1 MDQEVVVDGN
11 LVSGRKPDDISTF
24 NREVSLFGGALAK
37 SYEAA

>member
-1 MDQEVVVDGN
+1 MDQEVVVEGN
-11 LVSGRKPDDISTF
+11 LVSSHKPDEIPAF